1 MKRPF
6 FCLVPSCY
14 LNQFGPITHQTKKK
28 HNGFVYA
35 LQNNIFAYQGIIW
48 KCFRKNMFY
57 FYRTKNVKVAI
68 IPTENRWILHGA
80 KRQRREFL
88 YYESTFQSPLAVRGQ
103 REINEQMNLVDECY
117 IWITNCIF
125 VTECNTVI
133 SVSALAVDILYSC
146 TLRHW

>member
-1 MKRPF
+1 MKRLF
-6 FCLVPSCY
+6 FCPVPSCY
-14 LNQFGPITHQTKKK
+14 PNQCGLITHRTNKK
-28 HNGFVYA
+28 HNWLVYL
-35 LQNNIFAYQGIIW
+35 LQNNIFAHQSIIS
-48 KCFRKNMFY
+48 KCFRKYLNY

-68 IPTENRWILHGA
+68 IPTKNSHGA

-103 REINEQMNLVDECY
+103 REKNEQMNLVDECY

-125 VTECNTVI
+125 VTECKTVI
-133 SVSALAVDILYSC
+133 SVSALAVDIPYSC